1 MSTLETGPKLNW
13 TRDNQMYERYRV
25 WKKKVEFIFRS
36 ALADST
42 PKQLVSYLKYWM
54 GDQGIPL
61 IEKWESTGKLD
72 YSNAEETPA
81 TEGGRRRILSSGYK
95 VQTYWDLLDEEFKP
109 KGNKLLSIIELWTC
123 SKQGD
128 KPLNQWL
135 TQVYNLVNICK
146 YPEDSTDRIIRD
158 VLIAGCNSNHAR
170 DKIIRQGEAVTL
182 NQVIE
187 ILQTEELAH
196 STMQQIQGYDKKPT
210 GSIYYQSYEKS
221 KKSKNPSN
229 EQNSSSSSPT
239 GSIYYQSYE
248 KSKKSKNP
256 SNEQNSSSS
265 SPTGSKRKCFRCGE
279 PFSRQHMKEC
289 RAQNV
294 TCNGCGI
301 KGHLKKCCKKSG
313 NFPKDDSNR
322 QKQSSSTDPSR
333 MNFASTLPQ
342 TETEFF
348 DEKGTLKQYIPQ
360 NQQQHTGSMYVLKKF
375 QGNPNDDILFS
386 DNGVEIQH
394 SVSDPDPTPIPT
406 PDFPFQEFLL
416 TEVVNQSQKD
426 SYSISDTLVS
436 RECSDSTKKAPTST
450 DFSLKSMQNCS
461 SDEEMAFS
469 RDLTVSTAPTQSSR
483 DSNTISI
490 PDNSATRKSNPGI
503 HTGITP
509 GIMTDTPS
517 TPTTFPVETD
527 VAEIPEENPV
537 HSSNYRSVIPTD
549 TQALT
554 ALQNLIS
561 DDFQAKNTHSTQR
574 KGEET
579 PDTRSDI
586 QDEAFQLIQKIHNQ
600 LQQVQWDLQR
610 LHSLHK
616 YKN

>member
-1 MSTLETGPKLNW
+1 MAMSTLETGPKLNW

-25 WKKKVEFIFRS
+25 WKKKVEFIFCS

-81 TEGGRRRILSSGYK
+81 TEGGRKRILSSGYK

-109 KGNKLLSIIELWTC
+109 KGNKLLSIIELWTH

-158 VLIAGCNSNHAR
+158 VLIVGCNSNHAI

-187 ILQTEELAH
+187 ILQAEESAY
-196 STMQQIQGYDKKPT
+196 STMRQIQDYKKKPT
-210 GSIYYQSYEKS
+210 ASIHYQSYDSRS
-221 KKSKNPSN
+221 KKSKV
-229 EQNSSSSSPT
+229 
-239 GSIYYQSYE
+239 
-248 KSKKSKNP
+248 

-265 SPTGSKRKCFRCGE
+265 SPTGSKKKCFRCGE
-279 PFSRQHMKEC
+279 SFSRQHMKEC

-313 NFPKDDSNR
+313 NFPKDDSKR
-322 QKQSSSTDPSR
+322 QNQSSSTDTGR
-333 MNFASTLPQ
+333 MNIATTLPQ
-342 TETEFF
+342 TEAEFF
-348 DEKGTLKQYIPQ
+348 DEKGLLKEYNPQQQQY
-360 NQQQHTGSMYVLKKF
+360 QHTGSMFILKKI
-375 QGNPNDDILFS
+375 QDPNNTILLS
-386 DNGVEIQH
+386 EDGVEIQH
-394 SVSDPDPTPIPT
+394 SVSDPDPAPIPT
-406 PDFPFQEFLL
+406 PDFPFQEFPL

-436 RECSDSTKKAPTST
+436 RECSNSTKKAPTST
-450 DFSLKSMQNCS
+450 DFSLKSVQNCS

-469 RDLTVSTAPTQSSR
+469 RDLTISTAPTQSSR

-490 PDNSATRKSNPGI
+490 PDNSDTRKSNPGI
-503 HTGITP
+503 TT
-509 GIMTDTPS
+509 GIMTDTPN

-527 VAEIPEENPV
+527 ITAIHAEIPEEIQM

-561 DDFQAKNTHSTQR
+561 DSDDFQAKNTHSTQR

-579 PDTRSDI
+579 PDTRSEL
-586 QDEAFQLIQKIHNQ
+586 QDETFQLIQKIHNQ